1 MSIRSVR
8 TILLALLPF
17 LGAGT
22 GSAQVIG
29 IKTVPV
35 ATGDQFLIFPSER
48 LGMGGVSI
56 ALSDTLGDPF
66 ANPATLTR
74 LDGPR
79 LFGAPTA
86 YGITN
91 GNGGAITLPMGGLFS
106 SSSWSGGI
114 GVALQEIDP
123 GGDVGAVF
131 PLVDPAIFPP
141 APNQL
146 SQKSRT
152 NLYGFAA
159 LARSLG
165 GAGTTSVGASVAV
178 ADLSALGGVDLLYAR
193 QTVGQDGHTLDLRLG
208 LTSER
213 PAGDVLE
220 AVLVHSRLDMRHQ
233 LVDLIWIQS
242 EVDTLP
248 QDHWPWEPEVV
259 ETTELDQTN
268 TWGLHL
274 GWTRPLDADG
284 WLVGAIVT
292 GNYKSHPKIPN
303 YTLMSIPR
311 DPGDSW
317 AYDLGV
323 GISKQTERAV
333 FGFDVIYEPIWTE
346 TWADAAEP
354 LQTVHGDTI
363 PAGTMTVFND
373 FRFDNAIFRMG
384 VAGRAERVDLQF
396 GLEMKAYRYTLDQT
410 DFVLD
415 LQRRQ
420 REDWM
425 EWRPSLALGVRFD
438 DFAIHYT
445 GRITAG
451 TGRPGVAWP
460 WGVQADAATRFGGAD
475 FLPAPSGALTLA
487 DATVHTHQL
496 SVSIPLGR

>member
-1 MSIRSVR
+1 MSIRSAR
-8 TILLALLPF
+8 TIFVALL
-17 LGAGT
+17 LILVAGT
-22 GSAQVIG
+22 ASAQIIP

-35 ATGDQFLIFPSER
+35 ATGDQFLIFPSDR
-48 LGMGGVSI
+48 LGMGSVSI

-66 ANPATLTR
+66 SNPAALTR
-74 LDGPR
+74 LDRPR

-86 YGITN
+86 YGISN
-91 GNGGAITLPMGGLFS
+91 GNGGAITLPMGGLVS
-106 SSSWSGGI
+106 TSSWSGGL
-114 GVALQEIDP
+114 GLALQELDR
-123 GGDVGAVF
+123 GGDVGGVF
-131 PLVDPAIFPP
+131 PAVDLSILPP
-141 APNQL
+141 APNRL

-165 GAGTTSVGASVAV
+165 HTRATSVGASVSV
-178 ADLSALGGVDLLYAR
+178 ADLSAVGGVDLLYTR
-193 QTVGQDGHTLDLRLG
+193 QTVDQGGHLLDIRLG

-213 PAGDVLE
+213 PAGDVVE
-220 AVLVHSRLDMRHQ
+220 AVLVHNRLDMRHH
-233 LVDLIWIQS
+233 LVDLVWAQP
-242 EVDTLP
+242 EVDSLP
-248 QDHWPWEPEVV
+248 QDQWPWQPELV

-274 GWTRPLDADG
+274 GWTRPLEADG
-284 WLVGAIVT
+284 WLIGVVAT

-303 YTLMSIPR
+303 YTLMNIPR

-323 GISKQTERAV
+323 GISRRTDNAV
-333 FGFDVIYEPIWTE
+333 FGFDLIYEPIWTE

-354 LQTVHGDTI
+354 TPTVRGDTI
-363 PAGTMTVFND
+363 PAGAMTVFND
-373 FRFDNAIFRMG
+373 FRFHNAILRMG
-384 VAGRAERVDLQF
+384 VAGQADRVDLQF
-396 GLEMKAYRYTLDQT
+396 GLEVKAHRYTLDQT

-420 REDWM
+420 HEDWL
-425 EWRPSLALGVRFD
+425 EWRPSLALGLRFD
-438 DFAIHYT
+438 DFSVRYT

-460 WGVQADAATRFGGAD
+460 WGVRAEAATVLAGAD

-496 SVSIPLGR
+496 GVSIPLGR